1 MDDFRRKIVSEEGC
15 FASTFERKYY
25 RKGDIF
31 VKRSLRKSEYQT
43 GYRGLHIPKLGKER
57 LRNEAA
63 SLQFVQ
69 EFTNIPVPRLYHHF
83 EYDGAYY
90 VAMEYV
96 EGVSM
101 SDLSEN
107 QKEVV
112 AREIEIH
119 LSTMHNLKSN
129 KIGGP
134 SGIII
139 PPYRVMGKTEDEMW
153 NPPTEDRLYVFCH
166 MDLSQHNVIVDPKTL
181 KIKAIIDLEYS
192 GFWPEQFELR
202 FYTRLGPSVARKGEI
217 DDTLELLGFLTSGSS
232 AICAKTR

>member
-1 MDDFRRKIVSEEGC
+1 MSEEGC

-25 RKGDIF
+25 KKVDIF
-31 VKRSLRKSEYQT
+31 VKRSLRDSEYQT
-43 GYRGLHIPKLGKER
+43 GYRGLHIPILGKER

-63 SLQFVQ
+63 SLQFIQ
-69 EFTNIPVPRLYHHF
+69 KFTNVPVPQLYDHF
-83 EYDGAYY
+83 EYNGAYY

-112 AREIEIH
+112 KKEIEIH
-119 LSTMHNLKSN
+119 LSTMHNLTSN

-139 PPYRVMGKTEDEMW
+139 PPYRVLGKIEDQMW
-153 NPPTEDRLYVFCH
+153 NPSTEDCIYVFCH

-181 KIKAIIDLEYS
+181 KIKAIIDFEYS
-192 GFWPEQFELR
+192 GFWPEQFERR
-202 FYTRLGPSVARKGEI
+202 FYTRLGPSVAREGEI
-217 DDTLELLGFLTSGSS
+217 DDTLELLEFLTVSS
-232 AICAKTR
+232 YYFLLSK

>member
-1 MDDFRRKIVSEEGC
+1 MDDFQRKIVSEEGC

-31 VKRSLRKSEYQT
+31 VKRSLRESEYHT
-43 GYRGLHIPKLGKER
+43 GYRGLHIPKLGIER

-69 EFTNIPVPRLYHHF
+69 ESTDIPVPRLYHHF
-83 EYDGAYY
+83 EHDGAYY

-101 SDLSEN
+101 ADLSEN

-112 AREIEIH
+112 AREIEVH
-119 LSTMHNLKSN
+119 LSTMHNIKSN

-139 PPYRVMGKTEDEMW
+139 PPYRIMGKTEDKMP
-153 NPPTEDRLYVFCH
+153 NPPTEDHQYVFCH

-192 GFWPEQFELR
+192 GFWPEQFDLP

-217 DDTLELLGFLTSGSS
+217 DDTLELLEFLKSGSS
-232 AICAKTR
+232 AICVKIQ